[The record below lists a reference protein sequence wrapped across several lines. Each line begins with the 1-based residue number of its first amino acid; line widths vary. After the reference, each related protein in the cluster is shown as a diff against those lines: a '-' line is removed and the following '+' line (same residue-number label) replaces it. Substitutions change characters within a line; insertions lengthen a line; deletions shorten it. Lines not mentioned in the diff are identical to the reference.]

1 MKWSKFGPNLD
12 RSFQALQKF
21 YKAMA
26 LIVRV
31 RVRVRVSPT
40 GRISSKTAIAL
51 IVSVRVRVRVSPTGR
66 I

>member
-12 RSFQALQKF
+12 RSFQALQKL

-31 RVRVRVSPT
+31 RVRVSPT
-40 GRISSKTAIAL
+40 GRILSKTAIAL